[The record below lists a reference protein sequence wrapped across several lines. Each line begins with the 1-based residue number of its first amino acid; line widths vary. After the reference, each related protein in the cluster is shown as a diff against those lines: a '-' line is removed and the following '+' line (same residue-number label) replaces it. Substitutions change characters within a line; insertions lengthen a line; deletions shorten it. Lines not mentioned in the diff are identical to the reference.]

1 MATVYAVASAKG
13 GVGKT
18 TTTAAVATL
27 LAGSGA
33 DVVAIDAD
41 IGMAN
46 LADAFGLD
54 PSGTTIHDVLA
65 GDASPTDAAHAGPA
79 GVRVVPGE
87 TDLDAY
93 AAADPS
99 RLSDVVEAFDDA
111 DYVLMDAGAGLSHD
125 STLPLGIA
133 DESLLVST
141 PERSALGDTEKT
153 RQLAERIG
161 GHVAGAAIT
170 RVDSESGDAADDV
183 VSGLLDTTVLARI
196 PEDPAV
202 GETSAT
208 NEPLVVA
215 APTAPATRAY
225 RELTRALTGVDIEE
239 PPEGDETEGEE
250 TEREE
255 TEGTKGADGEDE
267 EADGEDGETDGE
279 DGETDG
285 EDGQADDDIIVAEG
299 EEPPESEWDG
309 KAVEGDRE
317 EAAGGSDT
325 DDADDEKHVEA
336 PTSKADSTTE
346 VDDDPTGVGDDEND
360 DEPAAVEDVSDDAST
375 EPTSDGKATDDDSA
389 SADDDS
395 ASADDAAS
403 LMGGIPDAEDP
414 DRESTANHEV
424 GERRDDGADHAKA
437 DSRSPDTD
445 ENDGAADDNDELA
458 GSVPFRDDDEGTVG
472 TALSRSA
479 DDEGDD
485 SGADSSDEDEGKGG
499 FFSRL
504 LGR

>member
-46 LADAFGLD
+46 LADALGID

-65 GDASPTDAAHAGPA
+65 GDASPTDAVHAGPA
-79 GVRVVPGE
+79 GLRVIPGE

-99 RLSDVVEAFDDA
+99 RLSDVVEAFGDA

-125 STLPLGIA
+125 STLPIGIA

-170 RVDSESGDAADDV
+170 RVDSGSDDAADDV
-183 VSGLLDTTVLARI
+183 VGELLDTTVLARI
-196 PEDPAV
+196 PEDTAV
-202 GETSAT
+202 GEASAA
-208 NEPLVVA
+208 NEPLVTA

-225 RELTRALTGVDIEE
+225 RELTRALTGTDIDE
-239 PPEGDETEGEE
+239 PLEVDETEATDE
-250 TEREE
+250 
-255 TEGTKGADGEDE
+255 EDE
-267 EADGEDGETDGE
+267 RDEDDIVVADAGPAGIAEEGDGT
-279 DGETDG
+279 
-285 EDGQADDDIIVAEG
+285 DIIVAD
-299 EEPPESEWDG
+299 EEPPESERIDE
-309 KAVEGDRE
+309 AAGDERE
-317 EAAGGSDT
+317 EAGRESST
-325 DDADDEKHVEA
+325 DDAGDAKRAEPPASETD
-336 PTSKADSTTE
+336 PRDE
-346 VDDDPTGVGDDEND
+346 VDDDEPKPDDADID
-360 DEPAAVEDVSDDAST
+360 DEPEPDDADIDD
-375 EPTSDGKATDDDSA
+375 EPEPDDADIDDDP
-389 SADDDS
+389 DPDGVKDG
-395 ASADDAAS
+395 DAES
-403 LMGGIPDAEDP
+403 LMGNIPDAEDP
-414 DRESTANHEV
+414 DRESTADHETE
-424 GERRDDGADHAKA
+424 GTQDGGVADTEA
-437 DSRSPDTD
+437 DEGSLDAD
-445 ENDGAADDNDELA
+445 EDDELA

-479 DDEGDD
+479 DDEDD
-485 SGADSSDEDEGKGG
+485 EPGPDADDEDDEKGG

>member
-46 LADAFGLD
+46 LADALGID

-65 GDASPTDAAHAGPA
+65 GDASPTDAVHAGPA
-79 GVRVVPGE
+79 GLRVIPGE

-170 RVDSESGDAADDV
+170 RVDSGSDDAADDV
-183 VSGLLDTTVLARI
+183 VGELLDTTVLARI
-196 PEDPAV
+196 PEDTAV
-202 GETSAT
+202 G
-208 NEPLVVA
+208 
-215 APTAPATRAY
+215 
-225 RELTRALTGVDIEE
+225 
-239 PPEGDETEGEE
+239 
-250 TEREE
+250 
-255 TEGTKGADGEDE
+255 
-267 EADGEDGETDGE
+267 
-279 DGETDG
+279 
-285 EDGQADDDIIVAEG
+285 
-299 EEPPESEWDG
+299 
-309 KAVEGDRE
+309 
-317 EAAGGSDT
+317 
-325 DDADDEKHVEA
+325 
-336 PTSKADSTTE
+336 
-346 VDDDPTGVGDDEND
+346 
-360 DEPAAVEDVSDDAST
+360 
-375 EPTSDGKATDDDSA
+375 
-389 SADDDS
+389 
-395 ASADDAAS
+395 
-403 LMGGIPDAEDP
+403 
-414 DRESTANHEV
+414 
-424 GERRDDGADHAKA
+424 
-437 DSRSPDTD
+437 
-445 ENDGAADDNDELA
+445 
-458 GSVPFRDDDEGTVG
+458 
-472 TALSRSA
+472 
-479 DDEGDD
+479 
-485 SGADSSDEDEGKGG
+485 
-499 FFSRL
+499 
-504 LGR
+504 